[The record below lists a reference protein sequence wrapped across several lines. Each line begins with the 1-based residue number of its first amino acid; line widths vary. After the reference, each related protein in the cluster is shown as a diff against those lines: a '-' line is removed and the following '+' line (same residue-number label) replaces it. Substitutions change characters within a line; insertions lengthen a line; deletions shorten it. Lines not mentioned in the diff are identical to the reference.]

1 VAYAGYF
8 CTRYGADSVLLWA
21 AMAYCGLWTAFSLGL
36 PNWLAALVY
45 VLPVYGFLVVSSDA
59 LMSQH
64 STLAERN
71 RAIGLASATTL
82 LGQGLG
88 TALMFSSLSFLESTD
103 LSQVEQFHWAF
114 RLNIPLFILSVFLA
128 WRLVNKMSRQSKTAI
143 LVEAK
148 ATPT

>member
-1 VAYAGYF
+1 
-8 CTRYGADSVLLWA
+8 
-21 AMAYCGLWTAFSLGL
+21 
-36 PNWLAALVY
+36 
-45 VLPVYGFLVVSSDA
+45 
-59 LMSQH
+59 
-64 STLAERN
+64 
-71 RAIGLASATTL
+71 
-82 LGQGLG
+82 
-88 TALMFSSLSFLESTD
+88 MFSSLSFLESTD